1 MTNDVPSKAR
11 PRSDA
16 IGYDRGFGLAGRRQT
31 LRAKARFA
39 ARDSGSAEANQRD
52 RIYESW

>member
-1 MTNDVPSKAR
+1 
-11 PRSDA
+11 
-16 IGYDRGFGLAGRRQT
+16 